1 MPKQASPADL
11 LPLSAVEDYCVNS
24 LSAMKLFGRWLQIAG
39 LTIPPLSILLQFGA
53 VKMLASLVF
62 SVCLFL
68 IGWIFQTYGK
78 T

>member
-1 MPKQASPADL
+1 
-11 LPLSAVEDYCVNS
+11 
-24 LSAMKLFGRWLQIAG
+24 MKLLGRWLQIAG

-68 IGWIFQTYGK
+68 IGWIFQTYAK
-78 T
+78 A